1 MSRGST
7 YTNDPPPELVDIPWQ
22 QITEEPDTPST
33 FHRTEPSENDPR
45 ILSYTPLPTRNH
57 HRNNVMVSSSYTPP
71 PPSRSEYEA
80 QRRYAA
86 YSRECS
92 IMSRRMM
99 RSRAGA
105 ASSTGGLD
113 GFLPPSAPFP
123 STALVPLSTPPPPSS
138 PSQHEGTR
146 PQSPTLQDRQTT
158 FQERLEM
165 EKKVKTLGVER
176 IVVERLKTYGDVN
189 PIHEPSKSIH
199 NLMDTEAIPRQE
211 HKWIVSALS
220 SSSNDEESRNS
231 TATLEPTLGVTKNNW
246 GFGAKG
252 AYDGIFS
259 RSQVLSLQHIFQKY
273 QPLGSQQ
280 NNKTDPSNVMSSM
293 STPSTSSMQ
302 LVVTTA
308 GDGSGNNISNGT
320 GARRPPMRLGYPPSR
335 ESIVRSQSLTQP
347 PSRRER

>member
-1 MSRGST
+1 MIHLLNWWTFPGNKSQRSLT
-7 YTNDPPPELVDIPWQ
+7 HPPHFTEL
-22 QITEEPDTPST
+22 
-33 FHRTEPSENDPR
+33 N
-45 ILSYTPLPTRNH
+45 
-57 HRNNVMVSSSYTPP
+57 
-71 PPSRSEYEA
+71 
-80 QRRYAA
+80 
-86 YSRECS
+86 
-92 IMSRRMM
+92 
-99 RSRAGA
+99 
-105 ASSTGGLD
+105 
-113 GFLPPSAPFP
+113 
-123 STALVPLSTPPPPSS
+123 
-138 PSQHEGTR
+138 
-146 PQSPTLQDRQTT
+146 LQDRQTT